1 MPPMPGSFGAR
12 LRLRREEQGLALSAI
27 ADELK
32 IKPSLLEAVE
42 RDDVSHWP
50 SGIYRRAFIRAYA
63 HAIGLNPDV
72 VVREFL
78 DLYPDR
84 DDEIAAAF
92 ASAAA
97 FMSDN
102 PSSTG
107 GPPTRLRNIVGSA
120 IGSLSRLGRGSM
132 PQPPNVPRATP
143 LSAPD
148 AAADDIPPM
157 PAGPPP
163 RELRPPDAP
172 REVVAH
178 RTTVAVPP
186 LPPNPPPAVEA
197 VPEYEEVDY
206 VSEVVADAS
215 LADDI
220 RTDVDESTPANI
232 AAPIAE
238 TSSPPPSAPVT
249 RTQTDV
255 EAAAPGTPVP
265 ADEQKGPDVDF
276 MAVAQVCTGFASV
289 GHAAELQSLLHE
301 AATIVDASGL
311 IVWLWE
317 PSTEELRPA
326 LVVGYSEKV
335 LAQLPT
341 VNRDADNPT
350 AAAFRSGQPCVIG
363 GSNHGGGG
371 ALVVP
376 LVEADGCAGVLAM
389 EFQDGREQS
398 PSVHAA
404 SMIFAAAMSQLVT
417 AARPADAP
425 PNPEI
430 LEDRTGKVTRPLRV
444 RR

>member
-1 MPPMPGSFGAR
+1 MPGSFGAR

-27 ADELK
+27 AEELK

-42 RDDVSHWP
+42 RDDVSQWP

-102 PSSTG
+102 PSSKG

-132 PQPPNVPRATP
+132 PQPPAVPRATP
-143 LSAPD
+143 VSAPD
-148 AAADDIPPM
+148 DADDIPPL
-157 PAGPPP
+157 PAGAPP
-163 RELRPPDAP
+163 RELRPPDVA

-186 LPPNPPPAVEA
+186 LLPNPQPPAEV
-197 VPEYEEVDY
+197 VPEYRDIDAI
-206 VSEVVADAS
+206 SEVVAETS
-215 LADDI
+215 VADDV
-220 RTDVDESTPANI
+220 RTDVDESTPDNI
-232 AAPIAE
+232 AIHVAE
-238 TSSPPPSAPVT
+238 VPPSPAEASLAPRVA
-249 RTQTDV
+249 DI
-255 EAAAPGTPVP
+255 EAATATPAQP
-265 ADEQKGPDVDF
+265 DEQSRPDVDF
-276 MAVAQVCTGFASV
+276 MAVAQVCTGFASIAD
-289 GHAAELQSLLHE
+289 AAELQSLLQE
-301 AATIVDASGL
+301 SATILDASGL
-311 IVWLWE
+311 IVWLWDAT
-317 PSTEELRPA
+317 TEALRPA

-341 VNRDADNPT
+341 VSRDADNPT

-363 GSNHGGGG
+363 GGSQGGGG

-398 PSVHAA
+398 SSVHAA
-404 SMIFAAAMSQLVT
+404 SMILAAAMSQLVT
-417 AARPADAP
+417 AARSADVP
-425 PNPEI
+425 PNPETV
-430 LEDRTGKVTRPLRV
+430 EDHGGRVTRPLRV